1 MIRNY
6 FKIAW
11 RNILHN
17 KSSSA
22 INIGG
27 LSVGMTVAILISL
40 WIYNELSFN
49 KYHENYDRIAQVWQ
63 FNNYNGVIASQVSN
77 PAAMAAAIRDEYG
90 SDFKYVVQSSWT
102 NDYALKYEDNIFFKN
117 GNYIEP
123 EATEMLSLKM
133 LRGTRD
139 GLKEIHSI
147 LLSESVA
154 KVFFGDDD
162 PMGKSMKV
170 NNKVDV
176 KVTGVYEDIP
186 ESSSLRYMKVLM
198 PWDLYLSQNK
208 WIEKMEDPW
217 GSNFTQTYVQLADHA
232 NFEDTSF
239 KIKDVKLD
247 KVSEMGKNYNPQVF
261 LHPMSKWH
269 LFSNFE
275 NGINKGGRIDNVW
288 LFALIGIFV
297 LLLACINFMNL
308 STARSEKRAKEIG
321 IRKAVGSKRYQLITQ
336 FFSESIL
343 ISFLSFILSL
353 VLVTIS
359 LPYFNLLTDSNI
371 SILWSNPIFWLL
383 GFGFSIITGIF
394 AGLYPSLYLSSFKP
408 VEVLKGTL
416 QTGRYASLPR
426 KILVVSQFAISIIL
440 IIGTTVVYQQIN
452 HAQNRAIGYEKNGLI
467 TISGNDE
474 THEHISTIR
483 STLIDQGAIV
493 DMTESGSPT
502 TANWNTNGDF
512 HWEGKDPNLAV
523 DFPNNRVYYEYGKT
537 IGWKIKEG
545 REFSREFGTDSL
557 AFIVNESAVKFMQL
571 EDPIGK
577 TLRWNDKPFVIIGIV
592 EDMLIQSPYKPVRPS
607 LFHLSLDSGNI
618 FTLKLNPTKS
628 VSESLAKI
636 ESVFQTYNPAIPFE
650 AEFVDEEFAKKFGNE
665 KKIGELAALFT
676 FLAIFISCL
685 GLFGLASY
693 VAEQR
698 TKEIGI
704 RKVLGATV
712 LRLWNMLSKD
722 FVILV
727 IIACIIAIPTA
738 YYIMDTWLQKFD
750 YHTSISWWIFALAS
764 FGALLITLITVS
776 YQAIKAARANPVIS
790 IKTE

>member
-1 MIRNY
+1 M
-6 FKIAW
+6 
-11 RNILHN
+11 
-17 KSSSA
+17 
-22 INIGG
+22 
-27 LSVGMTVAILISL
+27 
-40 WIYNELSFN
+40 EL
-49 KYHENYDRIAQVWQ
+49 
-63 FNNYNGVIASQVSN
+63 
-77 PAAMAAAIRDEYG
+77 P
-90 SDFKYVVQSSWT
+90 
-102 NDYALKYEDNIFFKN
+102 
-117 GNYIEP
+117 
-123 EATEMLSLKM
+123 
-133 LRGTRD
+133 
-139 GLKEIHSI
+139 
-147 LLSESVA
+147 
-154 KVFFGDDD
+154 
-162 PMGKSMKV
+162 
-170 NNKVDV
+170 
-176 KVTGVYEDIP
+176 
-186 ESSSLRYMKVLM
+186 
-198 PWDLYLSQNK
+198 
-208 WIEKMEDPW
+208 
-217 GSNFTQTYVQLADHA
+217 
-232 NFEDTSF
+232 
-239 KIKDVKLD
+239 
-247 KVSEMGKNYNPQVF
+247 
-261 LHPMSKWH
+261 
-269 LFSNFE
+269 LF
-275 NGINKGGRIDNVW
+275 
-288 LFALIGIFV
+288 
-297 LLLACINFMNL
+297 
-308 STARSEKRAKEIG
+308 
-321 IRKAVGSKRYQLITQ
+321 
-336 FFSESIL
+336 
-343 ISFLSFILSL
+343 
-353 VLVTIS
+353 
-359 LPYFNLLTDSNI
+359 
-371 SILWSNPIFWLL
+371 
-383 GFGFSIITGIF
+383 
-394 AGLYPSLYLSSFKP
+394 
-408 VEVLKGTL
+408 
-416 QTGRYASLPR
+416 
-426 KILVVSQFAISIIL
+426 
-440 IIGTTVVYQQIN
+440 YQQIN
-452 HAQNRAIGYEKNGLI
+452 YAQNRAIGYEKNGLI

-474 THEHISTIR
+474 THEHVSTIR

-523 DFPNNRVYYEYGKT
+523 DFPNNRVNYEYGKT

-571 EDPIGK
+571 KDPVGK

-628 VSESLAKI
+628 ASESLAKI
-636 ESVFQTYNPAIPFE
+636 ESVFKTYNPAIPFE

-727 IIACIIAIPTA
+727 VIACVIAIPTA

-776 YQAIKAARANPVIS
+776 YQAIKAARANPVNS

>member
-6 FKIAW
+6 IKIAW

-27 LSVGMTVAILISL
+27 LAVGMTVAILISL

-49 KYHENYDRIAQVWQ
+49 KYHDNYDRIGQVWQ
-63 FNNYNGVIASQVSN
+63 FNNYNGNIASQVSN
-77 PAAMAAAIRDEYG
+77 PAAMAGAIRDEYG
-90 SDFKYVVQSSWT
+90 SHFKYVIQSSWT
-102 NDYALKYEDNIFFKN
+102 NDYALSFDDNIFFKT
-117 GNYIEP
+117 GNYVEP
-123 EATEMLSLKM
+123 ETTEMLSLKM
-133 LRGTRD
+133 LKGTRA
-139 GLKEIHSI
+139 GLDEMNSI
-147 LLSESVA
+147 MLSESVA
-154 KVFFGDDD
+154 EIFFPHEDA
-162 PMGKSMKV
+162 MGKIMKV
-170 NNKVDV
+170 NNKFDV
-176 KVTGVYEDIP
+176 KVTGVYENIP
-186 ESSSLRYMKVLM
+186 ESSSFRYMKVLL
-198 PWDLYLSQNK
+198 PWDLYLSQNP
-208 WIEKMEDPW
+208 WIAKMENPW
-217 GSNFTQTYVQLADHA
+217 GSNFTQTYVQITEQG
-232 NFEDTSF
+232 NFEAVTQ

-247 KVSEMGKNYNPQVF
+247 KVTEMGKKYNPQVF

-308 STARSEKRAKEIG
+308 STARSEKRAKEVG

-343 ISFLSFILSL
+343 ISVLAFMFSI
-353 VLVTIS
+353 VLVTLS
-359 LPYFNLLTDSNI
+359 LPSFNLLADSNI
-371 SILWSNPIFWLL
+371 SILWFDPMFWIM
-383 GFGFSIITGIF
+383 GFGFSVITGLF
-394 AGLYPSLYLSSFKP
+394 AGIYPAIYLSSFKP
-408 VEVLKGTL
+408 VKVLKGTL
-416 QTGRYASLPR
+416 QTGRFASLPR
-426 KILVVSQFAISIIL
+426 KVLVVSQFAISIIL

-467 TISGNDE
+467 TVSGNDE
-474 THEHISTIR
+474 THKHISAIR
-483 STLIDQGAIV
+483 SDLIDQGAIV

-512 HWEGKDPNLAV
+512 KWEGKDPNLAV
-523 DFPNNRVYYEYGKT
+523 DFPNNAVNYEYGKT
-537 IGWKIKEG
+537 IGWNIKEG

-557 AFIVNESAVKFMQL
+557 AFVLNESAVTFMQL

-577 TLRWNDKPFVIIGIV
+577 ILRWNDKPFVIIGIV

-607 LFHLSLDSGNI
+607 LFHLSLDSENI

-628 VSESLAKI
+628 AAESLAKI

-685 GLFGLASY
+685 GLFGLASF

-704 RKVLGATV
+704 RKVLGASVT
-712 LRLWNMLSKD
+712 RLWKMLSKD
-722 FVILV
+722 FVFLV
-727 IIACIIAIPTA
+727 LISCIISVPIS
-738 YYIMDTWLQKFD
+738 YYVMDGWLQKFD
-750 YHTSISWWIFALAS
+750 YHTVINWWVFGLACL
-764 FGALLITLITVS
+764 GALVITLITVS
-776 YQAIKAARANPVIS
+776 YQAIKAAMSNPVKS
-790 IKTE
+790 LKTE

>member
-63 FNNYNGVIASQVSN
+63 FNNYNGLIASQVSN
-77 PAAMAAAIRDEYG
+77 PAAMAGAIRDEYG

-154 KVFFGDDD
+154 KVFFGDED
-162 PMGKSMKV
+162 PMGKTMKV
-170 NNKVDV
+170 NNKIDV

-343 ISFLSFILSL
+343 ISFLAFVLSI

-371 SILWSNPIFWLL
+371 SILWSNPIFWLI

-426 KILVVSQFAISIIL
+426 KVLVVSQFAISIIL

-474 THEHISTIR
+474 THEHVSTIR

-523 DFPNNRVYYEYGKT
+523 DFPNNRVNYDYGKT

-545 REFSREFGTDSL
+545 RDFSREFGTDSL

-571 EDPIGK
+571 KDPVGK
-577 TLRWNDKPFVIIGIV
+577 TLRWNDKPFVIIGII

-628 VSESLAKI
+628 ASESLAKI

-727 IIACIIAIPTA
+727 VIACIIAIPTA

-776 YQAIKAARANPVIS
+776 FQAIKAARANPVIS